1 MNEFVYSSILIATIP
16 YNKNQFSRGN
26 VMGCLAILWTK
37 DKPFSH
43 ALVMRRKI
51 HKPRWYRRIDKENRD
66 DDRDHQNEMIY
77 GDVQLSLN
85 SEFMEVNDIN
95 GKSLHF
101 LIYQNYPLNLVALP
115 QLKT

>member
-51 HKPRWYRRIDKENRD
+51 RKCSSYEKK
-66 DDRDHQNEMIY
+66 
-77 GDVQLSLN
+77 N
-85 SEFMEVNDIN
+85 S
-95 GKSLHF
+95 
-101 LIYQNYPLNLVALP
+101 
-115 QLKT
+115 

>member
-66 DDRDHQNEMIY
+66 DDRDHQNEMI
-77 GDVQLSLN
+77 
-85 SEFMEVNDIN
+85 
-95 GKSLHF
+95 
-101 LIYQNYPLNLVALP
+101 
-115 QLKT
+115 